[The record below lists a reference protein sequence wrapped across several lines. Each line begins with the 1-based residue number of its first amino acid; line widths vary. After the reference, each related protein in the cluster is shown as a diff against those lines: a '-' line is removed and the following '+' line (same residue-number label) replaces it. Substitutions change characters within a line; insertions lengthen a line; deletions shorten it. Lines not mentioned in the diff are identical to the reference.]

1 MCIFILFFGI
11 LEIVFSDFGKH
22 GPTEICDKTDNYYTV
37 ENLFGMS
44 GMMNSILDV
53 MLICV
58 FSICIIK
65 FNELFCFPFKK
76 LFAVIFWIYGSV
88 FILLGD
94 FGAEL
99 EGIILSS
106 NLFALI
112 SCK

>member
-1 MCIFILFFGI
+1 M
-11 LEIVFSDFGKH
+11 EIVFSDFGKH

-37 ENLFGMS
+37 ESLFGMS

-76 LFAVIFWIYGSV
+76 LFARNFV
-88 FILLGD
+88 
-94 FGAEL
+94 GAEF
-99 EGIILSS
+99 EGLILSS